1 MSRLLVI
8 TLLTLPLMS
17 FSQSLRAY
25 FEQITTANG
34 LPENSVF
41 CMLQD
46 HLGFMWLGTQN
57 GLVRYDGS
65 RMTVFTYDPNDPYSL
80 KNNAIT
86 YLYEDRQGNIWVGC
100 VGGLYRF
107 DRATQRFMPHSP
119 EKGTEF
125 SGRFEFIYQDRRG
138 SFWVITDKRNLRV
151 LHQYNP
157 KTDHWTHYEHNPA
170 QRDGLAFTDVLI
182 MSATGVRLACFLED
196 AQGDLWVVTRN
207 GATVNS
213 DALLHRYD
221 RASDRFR
228 PYQPT
233 GVSATHPP
241 LNYVKSPRLDRKGMI
256 WVPTYGNGLYQ
267 INPVTNQLIAHYRN
281 NPHDARSLIS
291 DTIRTLYEDR
301 SGFLW
306 ISTFYGLDR
315 LDPKTHFFTH
325 FTHNPTN
332 LNTPSDK
339 VLDAFGETAN
349 GNIWFGT
356 ALAGID
362 EYDRK
367 SGRFVRYARN
377 TGQPGGLPAGKAG
390 SFLIDQSDLIWAGTY
405 LTGLI
410 KQTRMTRFSVFD
422 YRSLLPAHL
431 ASATV
436 STVYEAPSE
445 PGVLWFGTNA
455 GLDRY
460 DKKTGKLTHY
470 PLDLKNV
477 ATTGNERV
485 STLTEDASGRFWV
498 GTTNG
503 LYLMDR
509 KRGTFIRYGQ
519 NPANANSLN
528 FNWIRTILAARD
540 GTLWIGTEYGL
551 NQFNPQTGRFT
562 PYYRADTLYHPG
574 LYRFVNAIGIP
585 ERRLV
590 SAWHTKGGTDVTKV
604 FTLSQPTTVAILAMG
619 AVTSAQKNEYGWIE
633 DATGRKVW
641 EISEPRTR
649 YAGGENRRMQVEA
662 LHLPAGTYRLQYR
675 ANEGSAQTRF
685 NMPVPTPYH
694 PELWGFQVVKITSE
708 EADTLTRLAKKWV
721 YTGLSSA
728 VVNVLHEDKKGRI
741 WIGTNGG
748 GLNCYDPATGKFTV
762 YREPMNGF
770 SHITTIHEDPNG
782 TLWVGDYFHGLF
794 SFNPDKG
801 ITKHYTTV
809 QGLSHNSVMGIV
821 SDEEGY
827 LWLSTFNGLSR
838 FDPATSRFRTYSNAH
853 GLQELVFRYPPFKS
867 STGDVFFP
875 GDQGISLLAK
885 HQVFDDPYPP
895 KVVLTDV
902 AIFNQKAA
910 IGPDAPLPAD
920 VSIADKITLSHDQN
934 ELTFS
939 FAALHYN
946 RSPECRYA
954 FKLEPYDNEWVQTG
968 STRQARY
975 TALNPGSYTFR
986 VKAANADGVWN
997 EKGARISVVILPP
1010 WWQTWWAY
1018 LLYALFIGGSIGA
1031 FIQYRSSALRRENRV
1046 LEEKVADRTNQL
1058 HQSLEQLKSTQT
1070 QLIQREKMAS
1080 LGELTAGIAH
1090 EIQNPLNFVNNFS
1103 ELNIELM
1110 DELDEEAKKGNTD
1123 EVRLLSQD
1131 IKQNLTKI
1139 THHGKR
1145 ASGIVKGMLEHSRTS
1160 TGQKERTDLNAL
1172 ADEYLRLTYQGWQRS
1187 EGRIPGDPAKDF
1199 NAELITNF
1207 TPNLAQVE
1215 VIFQDMGRV
1224 LLNLYTNAFYAVSQK
1239 QKTALPDY
1247 QPTVT
1252 VSTTQVKD
1260 NVVIRVRDNGTGIPD
1275 SVKEKIF
1282 QPFFTT
1288 KPTGE
1293 GTGLGLSLSYDIVTK
1308 GHGGTLDVNSV
1319 PGEFT
1324 EFIIALPIG

>member
-1 MSRLLVI
+1 MSRFVLVI

-17 FSQSLRAY
+17 FSQSPRAY

-34 LPENSVF
+34 LPENSVS

-57 GLVRYDGS
+57 GLVRYDGNQ
-65 RMTVFTYDPNDPYSL
+65 MTVYQYDPDDPYSL
-80 KNNAIT
+80 KHNAICH
-86 YLYEDRQGNIWVGC
+86 LYEDRQGNIWVGC
-100 VGGLYRF
+100 VGGLYCF
-107 DRATQRFMPHSP
+107 DRATQRFIPYSP
-119 EKGTEF
+119 EKGTEYP
-125 SGRFEFIYQDRRG
+125 GRFEFIYQDRRG
-138 SFWVITDKRNLRV
+138 SFWVITDRRNLRV

-157 KTDHWTHYEHNPA
+157 KMGRWTHYEHNPA
-170 QRDGLAFTDVLI
+170 ERDGLAFTDVLI

-196 AQGDLWVVTRN
+196 AQGDLWVVTRQ

-213 DALLHRYD
+213 DARLHRYD

-233 GVSATHPP
+233 GISAIHPP

-267 INPVTNQLIAHYRN
+267 INPRTNQLIAHYRH
-281 NPHDARSLIS
+281 NPHDAHSLIS
-291 DTIRTLYEDR
+291 DTTRTVYEDR

-315 LDPKTHFFTH
+315 LDPKTHLFTH
-325 FTHNPTN
+325 FSHDPTN

-339 VLDAFGETAN
+339 VLDAFGETTN

-367 SGRFVRYARN
+367 TGRFIRYSRN
-377 TGQPGGLPAGKAG
+377 TGQPGALAVGKAG
-390 SFLIDQSDLIWAGTY
+390 SFLIDKTDLIWAGTIH
-405 LTGLI
+405 TGLN

-422 YRSLLPAHL
+422 YQSRLLAHL
-431 ASATV
+431 ASSAV
-436 STVYEAPSE
+436 STIYEAPSE

-470 PLDLKNV
+470 ALDLKNV
-477 ATTGNERV
+477 ATIGNDRV
-485 STLTEDASGRFWV
+485 STLTEDASGRFWI

-509 KRGTFIRYGQ
+509 KRGTFTRYKQ
-519 NPANANSLN
+519 NPGNANSLN
-528 FNWIRTILAARD
+528 LNWIKTILSARD
-540 GTLWIGTEYGL
+540 GTLWIGTEFGL
-551 NQFNPQTGRFT
+551 NQFNPQTGQFT
-562 PYYRADTLYHPG
+562 HYYGADTLYHPS
-574 LYRFVNAIGIP
+574 LYRFVNTISTTA
-585 ERRLV
+585 RRLV
-590 SAWHTKGGTDVTKV
+590 SAWHTRSEHDITKA
-604 FTLSQPTTVAILAMG
+604 FTLAQPTTVAISAMG
-619 AVTSAQKNEYGWIE
+619 AVTSAQKNDYGWIE
-633 DATGRKVW
+633 DASGRKVW
-641 EISEPRTR
+641 EISYPRTR
-649 YAGGENRRMQVEA
+649 YAGGENRRMQIDT
-662 LHLPAGTYRLQYR
+662 LHLPAGAYRLQYR

-694 PELWGFQVVKITSE
+694 PELWGIQVIKITSE
-708 EADTLTRLAKKWV
+708 EGDTLIRLAKKWV
-721 YTGLSSA
+721 YSGLSSV

-748 GLNCYDPATGKFTV
+748 GLNGYDPATGKFTF

-770 SHITTIHEDPNG
+770 SQITAIHEEPNG

-794 SFNPDKG
+794 SFNADKG

-809 QGLSHNSVMGIV
+809 QGLSHNSIMGIV
-821 SDEEGY
+821 SDDDGY

-838 FDPATSRFRTYSNAH
+838 FDPATSRFRTYSNSH
-853 GLQELVFRYPPFKS
+853 GLQGLVFRYSPFRS
-867 STGDVFFP
+867 SAGDVFFP
-875 GDQGISLLAK
+875 GDHGISLLAK

-895 KVVLTDV
+895 KITLTDV

-910 IGPDAPLPAD
+910 IGSNAPLPAD
-920 VSIADKITLSHDQN
+920 VSIADNITLAHNQN

-946 RSPECRYA
+946 RNPECRYA
-954 FKLEPYDNEWVQTG
+954 FKLEPYDNEWVQAG

-975 TALNPGSYTFR
+975 TALKPGSYTFR

-997 EKGARISVVILPP
+997 EKGAQIAVVILPP
-1010 WWQTWWAY
+1010 WWQSWWAY

-1058 HQSLEQLKSTQT
+1058 QQSLEQLKSTQT

-1090 EIQNPLNFVNNFS
+1090 EIQNPLNFVNNFA
-1103 ELNIELM
+1103 ELSTELM
-1110 DELDEEAKKGNTD
+1110 EELDEETHQGNTD
-1123 EVRLLSQD
+1123 QIKLIARD
-1131 IKQNLTKI
+1131 IKDNLSKI
-1139 THHGKR
+1139 TRHGQR
-1145 ASGIVKGMLEHSRTS
+1145 ASSIVKGMLEHSRTS
-1160 TGQKERTDLNAL
+1160 SGQKEPTDLNAL
-1172 ADEYLRLTYQGWQRS
+1172 ADEYLRLAYQGLR
-1187 EGRIPGDPAKDF
+1187 AKDLTF
-1199 NAELITNF
+1199 SCELVTDF
-1207 TPNLAQVE
+1207 APNLPLANLVPQE
-1215 VIFQDMGRV
+1215 IGRV
-1224 LLNLYTNAFYAVSQK
+1224 LLNLYNNAFYAVAER
-1239 QKTALPDY
+1239 QKTASPAY
-1247 QPTVT
+1247 QPTVWVRT
-1252 VSTTQVKD
+1252 AQVD
-1260 NVVIRVRDNGTGIPD
+1260 GSVQIRVKDNGTGIPE
-1275 SVKEKIF
+1275 SVKAKIF

-1293 GTGLGLSLSYDIVTK
+1293 GTGLGLSLSYDIVIK
-1308 GHGGTLDVNSV
+1308 GHGGALDVQSEA
-1319 PGEFT
+1319 GQFT
-1324 EFIIALPIG
+1324 EFRLLLPIA